1 MIAVDYGLKGNRDS
15 RLGGVNR
22 VVRAAVG
29 FKTIHLTVSRRHV
42 HSVHPLHVHWLSR
55 ISRVLDRTRC
65 TGRRHLAWL
74 RWRVH
79 V

>member
-1 MIAVDYGLKGNRDS
+1 
-15 RLGGVNR
+15 

-55 ISRVLDRTRC
+55 ISRVLDRTRW

-74 RWRVH
+74 RRRVH